1 MLFSY
6 IVGHVP
12 VNFRKKI
19 LKNEKVIKKIQ
30 KYRCFFYTPFIFTYI
45 IPKAVERLAEYEK
58 A

>member
-19 LKNEKVIKKIQ
+19 LKNEEVINKIQ
-30 KYRCFFYTPFIFTYI
+30 KYRVFYTPYSIVNTQG
-45 IPKAVERLAEYEK
+45 EK
-58 A
+58 K